1 MLRNFL
7 GGGDDKDKQS
17 DSTNNNSQNENNNS
31 NNNGSNNNNNSSE
44 LDKQEQEKRE
54 NRLRAEP
61 TLRSEETEE
70 QLYREKSARKL
81 RESAASDSANRR
93 GAAGPGLTY
102 DSLMRP
108 ASRVMPLDPQSGI
121 DFHEG
126 LKLSAGRSVQNIN
139 VQSQWTM
146 GNPQHSNWEFTMQ
159 MQGFS
164 DVNSV
169 SYTTDGKWTLIHQ
182 RMFRNGSFGMLQ
194 FMLNPQMG
202 PMGNT
207 FVAMMMYPW
216 ATHGGTTQFSYVKGQ
231 QSSLSHAAR
240 IVRGLDV
247 GAQLTYEMMTNST
260 HVSYAFHST
269 SADKSRNWCG
279 SYTPESGAWKLALTK
294 FDWNS
299 DLEVGAQLELADKRG
314 NLVPNFSV
322 GFRKPLI
329 GGGLVHCIMSNFS
342 RLKAMVELPFGGER
356 VGMNQVK
363 LSWLVQYDARDGGA
377 KHGISI
383 GF

>member
-1 MLRNFL
+1 MLRDFL
-7 GGGDDKDKQS
+7 GGGSSDKDKK
-17 DSTNNNSQNENNNS
+17 TENNKD
-31 NNNGSNNNNNSSE
+31 GSSKGEGDAASIAND
-44 LDKQEQEKRE
+44 LAKQEQEKRE
-54 NRLRAEP
+54 SRLREEP
-61 TLRSEETEE
+61 VVRSIDHD
-70 QLYREKSARKL
+70 EKISRDKLHAKL
-81 RESAASDSANRR
+81 RESAASGVGKR
-93 GAAGPGLTY
+93 GSPAGPGLTY

-108 ASRVMPLDPQSGI
+108 ASRVLPLDPQSGI

-126 LKLSAGRSVQNIN
+126 IKLSTSRGVQNIN

-169 SYTTDGKWTLIHQ
+169 SYTTDGKWSMMHQ

-194 FMLNPQMG
+194 FMTNPQMG

-216 ATHGGTTQFSYVKGQ
+216 ATHGGTTQFTYVKGQ
-231 QSSLSHAAR
+231 QASLTHAAR

-247 GAQLTYEMMTNST
+247 GASLAYEMMTNST
-260 HVSYAFHST
+260 SVSYAFHSQ
-269 SADKSRNWCG
+269 SSDKTRNWCG
-279 SYTPESGAWKLALTK
+279 SINPETGAWKLALTK
-294 FDWNS
+294 YDWQS

-342 RLKAMVELPFGGER
+342 KLKAFVELPFGGER

-363 LSWLVQYDARDGGA
+363 LSWLVQYDAREGGA
-377 KHGISI
+377 KHGISLN
-383 GF
+383 F